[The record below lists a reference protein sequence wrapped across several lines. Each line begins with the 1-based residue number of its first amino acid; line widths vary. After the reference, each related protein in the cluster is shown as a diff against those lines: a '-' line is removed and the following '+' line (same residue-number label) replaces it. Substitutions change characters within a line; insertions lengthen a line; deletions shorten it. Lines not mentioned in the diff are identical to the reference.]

1 MKTIY
6 TDRYGIY
13 PWMMLVVAAIM
24 FNNAYDGFSEQDGH
38 QLGLGIGTGGV
49 FLILALKRFWD
60 IRKAK
65 RENRDHTIVR
75 VTEGRGS

>member
-13 PWMMLVVAAIM
+13 PWMMMLVAVIM
-24 FNNAYDGFSEQDGH
+24 FHDAYNGFAEQNGN
-38 QLGLGIGTGGV
+38 QLGLGIASGGV
-49 FLILALKRFWD
+49 FLFLALKRFWD

-65 RENRDHTIVR
+65 RENRDPTIVR